1 MASGETA
8 AAVIAAGVH
17 TRAVGV
23 GRAVADDHGD
33 DDDDGT
39 ENDVSDSRHGLILVL
54 VFFAHGPQQPASYKD
69 DGKCGRAIA
78 AQQRR
83 EVDDNQDGGHYHS

>member
-1 MASGETA
+1 MVASAACAAATKAVSDGLHLLRWLHRNRISPIDHDYRAHGSFMASGETA

-33 DDDDGT
+33 DDDGW
-39 ENDVSDSRHGLILVL
+39 
-54 VFFAHGPQQPASYKD
+54 
-69 DGKCGRAIA
+69 C
-78 AQQRR
+78 
-83 EVDDNQDGGHYHS
+83 

>member
-23 GRAVADDHGD
+23 GRTVADDHGD
-33 DDDDGT
+33 DDDDGA
-39 ENDVSDSRHGLILVL
+39 ENDVSDS
-54 VFFAHGPQQPASYKD
+54 
-69 DGKCGRAIA
+69 
-78 AQQRR
+78 
-83 EVDDNQDGGHYHS
+83 